1 MVNAYHKSSGMNF
14 GALMLSQGLFMI
26 RNPAFVAAF
35 FAAMIITACFTAKGA
50 GPAKLQVA
58 GFGKSKEG
66 HAVYR
71 YILSNRKGLEAV
83 VISYGAAL
91 VSLRAADRS
100 GRIADIVLG
109 YDDVNRYEQDK
120 SYFGTTIGRYGN
132 RIAGGQ
138 FTLDGIGFHLP
149 KNDGPNSLD
158 GGIQGFNQRV
168 WMGVHRS
175 NEDAQ
180 VLELSYGSQDGE
192 EGNPGT
198 LEVKVTYPL
207 PAETNELR
215 IDYYATTGKDTVL
228 YLTNHG
234 YFHLSCAASQGILG
248 HQLLLHAL
256 EFTSVDSTL
265 IPTGELRAARDTP
278 FDFSK
283 PAAIGARI
291 SQDDEQLKFGKG
303 YDHNWALARTE
314 KAGLQAAAEVF
325 EATSG
330 RVLEVLTTEAGIQFC
345 SRNFL
350 DGTARGKSA
359 QASGHRTGFCM
370 ETQHFP
376 DSPNHRNSPSA
387 ELRSGQTYRST
398 TVFRLKIRK

>member
-1 MVNAYHKSSGMNF
+1 MNF
-14 GALMLSQGLFMI
+14 GALMFSQGLFMT
-26 RNPAFVAAF
+26 RNPAFIAAF
-35 FAAMIITACFTAKGA
+35 FAAMIITTCFTAKGA
-50 GPAKLQVA
+50 GPAKLHFT

-71 YILSNRKGLEAV
+71 YILSNKKGLEAV
-83 VISYGAAL
+83 VITYGAAL
-91 VSLRAADRS
+91 VSLRVPDGS

-120 SYFGTTIGRYGN
+120 SYFGTSIRRYGN

-138 FTLDGIGFHLP
+138 FTLDGIAFHLP
-149 KNDGPNSLD
+149 KNDGPNSLH
-158 GGIQGFNQRV
+158 GGIQGFNNWV
-168 WMGVHRS
+168 WMGVDRS

-180 VLELSYGSQDGE
+180 VLELSNVSQDGE

-198 LEVKVTYPL
+198 LEVKVTYTL

-215 IDYYATTGKDTVL
+215 IDHHTTTHKDMVL
-228 YLTNHG
+228 YLTNHS
-234 YFHLSCAASQGILG
+234 YFHLSGAASQGIPG

-265 IPTGELRAARDTP
+265 IPTGELRAVRDTP

-291 SQDDEQLKFGKG
+291 SQDDEGLKFGKG

-314 KAGLQAAAEVF
+314 KAGLQVAASFRAHERTLPRSAYDRT
-325 EATSG
+325 EDP
-330 RVLEVLTTEAGIQFC
+330 VLQRKLPGWHR
-345 SRNFL
+345 SR
-350 DGTARGKSA
+350 
-359 QASGHRTGFCM
+359 QERTGLRPSHLFLHGN
-370 ETQHFP
+370 TTLSRFP
-376 DSPNHRNSPSA
+376 ES
-387 ELRSGQTYRST
+387 
-398 TVFRLKIRK
+398 